1 MSDDPVLARMLRFK
15 SGLRAGGSSR
25 HHEVLATYWTRSGDT
40 LFAFC
45 RDGLLLD
52 PEGAQRFI
60 RFVEIADAGYY
71 NREMVERAKR
81 MRVGSV
87 PEPLSITLTS
97 GEVVDLLLDIR
108 DDGMPDLLGIA
119 SLIERRVR
127 VFKAEQRREG
137 ATGDASS

>member
-15 SGLRAGGSSR
+15 SGLREGGSSQQY
-25 HHEVLATYWTRSGDT
+25 EVLATYWTRHDDA

-52 PEGAQRFI
+52 PEGAPRFI
-60 RFVEIADAGYY
+60 PFVEIAEAGYY
-71 NREMVERAKR
+71 NREMAERAKR
-81 MRVGSV
+81 MRLGST

-97 GEVVDLLLDIR
+97 GEVIDLLLDIR

-119 SLIERRVR
+119 SLIEQRVR
-127 VFKAEQRREG
+127 IFKADQRRDG
-137 ATGDASS
+137 AAG

>member
-1 MSDDPVLARMLRFK
+1 MSDDPVLARMLRLK
-15 SGLRAGGSSR
+15 SGLRQGGSSR
-25 HHEVLATYWTRSGDT
+25 QHEVLATYWTRGGHP

-60 RFVEIADAGYY
+60 PFIEIADAGYY

-81 MRVGSV
+81 IRLGSV

-97 GEVVDLLLDIR
+97 GEVVDLPLDVR
-108 DDGMPDLLGIA
+108 NDGMPDLLGIA

-127 VFKAEQRREG
+127 VFKAEQRRRG
-137 ATGDASS
+137 ATVKA

>member
-1 MSDDPVLARMLRFK
+1 MSDDPVLARMLRFE
-15 SGLRAGGSSR
+15 SGLREGGSSR
-25 HHEVLATYWTRSGDT
+25 QHEVLATYWTRGEDA

-45 RDGLLLD
+45 RNGLLVD
-52 PEGAQRFI
+52 PDGVPRFI
-60 RFVEIADAGYY
+60 PFVEIADAGYY

-81 MRVGSV
+81 MRLGGA

-97 GEVVDLLLDIR
+97 GEVIDLPLDIR

-119 SLIERRVR
+119 SLIERRAR

-137 ATGDASS
+137 ATG

>member
-1 MSDDPVLARMLRFK
+1 MIDDPVLARMLRFE

-25 HHEVLATYWTRSGDT
+25 HHEVLATYWTRGEKA

-52 PEGAQRFI
+52 PDGAQRFVP
-60 RFVEIADAGYY
+60 FVEVADAGYY

-81 MRVGSV
+81 MRQGHV

-97 GEVVDLLLDIR
+97 GEVVDLSLNVR

-119 SLIERRVR
+119 GLIERRVR
-127 VFKAEQRREG
+127 VFKAEQRREDK
-137 ATGDASS
+137 TGEA